1 MTLTF
6 RDKVILLLIILAL
19 GVYFGYQAL
28 WIPASYKI
36 VQLEENKQSIQKLS
50 GDIAPLLKETER
62 LRKAEK
68 EAKDSVNNIKSL
80 SGGLTATN
88 EEFLVFL
95 GDSAKENNV
104 LVSGF
109 NDLGTTATDG
119 IYRTVFDFELKGS
132 SVDIN
137 KVLEDINNMGIK
149 CSFGSVSYRQN
160 ESYDYL
166 MRFFDDLTQLPWYK
180 EKDEEEEKSD
190 EQQEHK
196 EENKETEKPITDVG
210 EQQSPQQPSPSITQ
224 PPAEPTQPP
233 KGDIVPP
240 ANTTSPKP
248 EDNRPEGIEDRLD
261 DLLKQTSSTV
271 SKPYEVVFLIN
282 KTNEQFKAGQN
293 MKLNVTVCLIMYN
306 EPSFENSF
314 LNKTGSGLNEVL

>member
-6 RDKVILLLIILAL
+6 RDKVILLLLILAM
-19 GVYFGYQAL
+19 GIYFGYQAL
-28 WIPASYKI
+28 WIPASGKI
-36 VQLEENKQSIQKLS
+36 AELEENKQSIQKLS
-50 GDIAPLLKETER
+50 GDIEPLLKETER
-62 LRKAEK
+62 LKKEEK
-68 EAKDSVNNIKSL
+68 DAKDCVNNIKSL

-95 GDSAKENNV
+95 GESAKENNV

-109 NDLGTTATDG
+109 NDLGTTAKDG
-119 IYRTVFDFELKGS
+119 IYRAIFDFELKGS

-166 MRFFDDLTQLPWYK
+166 VRFFDDLTELPWYK
-180 EKDEEEEKSD
+180 EKEEEEKSD
-190 EQQEHK
+190 EKQEHK
-196 EENKETEKPITDVG
+196 EEPQDTEAPV
-210 EQQSPQQPSPSITQ
+210 TQ
-224 PPAEPTQPP
+224 PGTQQLPHQQFPTSKPVPAEPTKPP
-233 KGDIVPP
+233 KEDNIPP
-240 ANTTSPKP
+240 ANTASPKP
-248 EDNRPEGIEDRLD
+248 EVKQPERIEDRLD
-261 DLLKQTSSTV
+261 DLLKQTSFKV
-271 SKPYEVVFLIN
+271 LKPYEVVFTAN
-282 KTNEQFKAGQN
+282 KTNEQLKAGQY

-314 LNKTGSGLNEVL
+314 LNKAGSGSNEVL